1 MSASADL
8 GRSPVTDRG
17 RRTRAGLVTAAR
29 TVFEEKGF
37 AATRMGDVARAAGVS
52 HGTVYTYFE
61 TKDELLTAAIQ
72 QIVDTIRE
80 SMRTPEGTDPLRR
93 AWVANR
99 RYLDAYT
106 ANAELMRVIEEASS
120 ADPQF
125 AVILEDLRRT
135 HTERVSEHIRRMQST
150 GVAAADLDP
159 DDTALALCAMV
170 EGYARNWT
178 NRVVADL
185 PAAAESLTRLWAN
198 ALGLDTT
205 SLRDHFDGM
214 TADGREVLS
223 EPGPSPT
230 ASADPSFQ
238 NGVPVNPQLPA
249 NQPGGGVV

>member
-1 MSASADL
+1 MSAQPDL

-17 RRTRAGLVTAAR
+17 RRTRAGLVSAAR
-29 TVFEEKGF
+29 GVFEEKGF
-37 AATRMGDVARAAGVS
+37 AATRMGDVAQAAGVS

-61 TKDELLTAAIQ
+61 TKDELLTATIQ
-72 QIVDTIRE
+72 QIVDAIRE
-80 SMRTPEGTDPLRR
+80 SMRTPDGTDPIQR

-120 ADPQF
+120 ADPKF

-135 HTERVSEHIRRMQST
+135 HTERVSEHISRMQAT
-150 GVAAADLDP
+150 GLVAADLDP

-185 PAAAESLTRLWAN
+185 PGAAESLTRLWAN
-198 ALGLDTT
+198 ALGLSAETLQAGFENSNATQHDVSKPAAPAESVSAPV
-205 SLRDHFDGM
+205 SLEGSR
-214 TADGREVLS
+214 
-223 EPGPSPT
+223 
-230 ASADPSFQ
+230 
-238 NGVPVNPQLPA
+238 
-249 NQPGGGVV
+249 